1 MSGTGKNSMKDI
13 DEQLL
18 PKSEYFKAIKGD
30 IRIFNLTEYWQEVS
44 EGLDGKIKDPLW
56 RPKKI
61 MHRFLF
67 ERHKRLEDIYDFIVS
82 KAFHDVPQKDQGPYD
97 IIVKV
102 VRRDTKRKL
111 NLKK

>member
-1 MSGTGKNSMKDI
+1 MKDV

-30 IRIFNLTEYWQEVS
+30 IRIFNLSDYWQEVA
-44 EGLDGKIKDPLW
+44 EGLDGKVKDPLW

-67 ERHKRLEDIYDFIVS
+67 ERHKMLDKIYDFILDRV
-82 KAFHDVPQKDQGPYD
+82 FHDIPRKDRGPCD
-97 IIVKV
+97 IVVKV
-102 VRRDTKRKL
+102 VRRDSKRKL
-111 NLKK
+111 TLKK

>member
-1 MSGTGKNSMKDI
+1 MARGNSTMKDI

-18 PKSEYFKAIKGD
+18 PKSEYFRAIKGD
-30 IRIFNLTEYWQEVS
+30 IRIFNLTEYWQEVA

-67 ERHKRLEDIYDFIVS
+67 KRHQKLEEIHEFIAGRV
-82 KAFHDVPQKDQGPYD
+82 FHEIDPKELGAYD
-97 IIVKV
+97 IVVKV